1 MMNMMLRNKLETVNL
16 SLDNLVVILS
26 MMDGEFYLKLFN

>member
-26 MMDGEFYLKLFN
+26 MMDGEFY